1 MAVEALERLQLK
13 VLKAA
18 VPLVMA
24 PANYRDV
31 VEQFPM
37 TVSAVR
43 TLSEPVR
50 RITFRAPEF
59 GRFIPSGPD
68 EYFALIFPARPGQD
82 LVMPSTDRINVR
94 SAVARIPEPER
105 PVMRWYTVRARRP
118 EAGEID
124 VDVVVHG
131 DRGPGSAWALRAA
144 PGDRVGFRAHGSGY
158 RAPATAGP
166 QLFVADETAMPALYS
181 ILESLDSTAGVTAL
195 LELPDATHDTP
206 LNADVTP
213 DLVFRGSGAPGSAA
227 LARLA
232 ELDLPKVTYV
242 WACGEASLASGVRR
256 HLVRNDLADRRSI
269 MFSGYW
275 KLGQV
280 RI

>member
-31 VEQFPM
+31 IEQFPM

-43 TLSEPVR
+43 TLSKPVR
-50 RITFRAPEF
+50 RITFRASEF
-59 GRFIPSGPD
+59 GRFTPSGPD
-68 EYFALIFPARPGQD
+68 EYFALIFPARPDQD
-82 LVMPSTDRINVR
+82 LVMPSTDKINVR

-105 PVMRWYTVRARRP
+105 PIMRWYTVRDLRP

-131 DRGPGSAWALRAA
+131 DSGPGSAWARRAA
-144 PGDRVGFRAHGSGY
+144 PGDRVGFRAHGSSY
-158 RAPATAGP
+158 RAPATTGP

-195 LELPDATHDTP
+195 LELPDAAYDTP

-213 DLVFRGSGAPGSAA
+213 DLVFRGSGPPGSAA

-232 ELDLPKVTYV
+232 ELDLPKVTYA

-256 HLVRNDLADRRSI
+256 HLVKNDLADRRSI